1 MWYRYILTLILYY
14 QIACTYHPTE
24 RTYHPIARTYSPT
37 AHTYVRKSFVGFSY
51 FKNVLW
57 DQIITPFIHF
67 LFQSCIFKYDEN
79 YWLYLLL
86 SDFMLANAI
95 LITLVKRIEYIK
107 RKEEGRTE
115 SRRERSRRQYL
126 SHVMLH
132 NSFIILNQQANY
144 WMIFTDLSNVFK
156 F

>member
-1 MWYRYILTLILYY
+1 MWYRYIPTLILYY

-24 RTYHPIARTYSPT
+24 RTYHPIARTYYPT

-95 LITLVKRIEYIK
+95 EVIDKKKGR
-107 RKEEGRTE
+107 RKNREQEREEQA
-115 SRRERSRRQYL
+115 QYL
-126 SHVMLH
+126 SHAMLH
-132 NSFIILNQQANY
+132 NSFIILNQQKNY
-144 WMIFTDLSNVFK
+144 RMIFTDLSNVFK